1 MDNEAIRQSL
11 NLEDEQKFS
20 DEVNSELFKSRLPVQ
35 IQKRILENVN
45 DSIDSSSEDN
55 SIDSSFGDDC
65 KIVHSTSEKE
75 EDLEDLHEIEK
86 NIHNIEKPKSCYD
99 ILSDLFIL
107 KIAMPIFFI
116 ILNISFF
123 CQVYQKEFISICLL
137 LFGLIVFGIYVYS
150 L

>member
-1 MDNEAIRQSL
+1 MDNEIIRSSL

-20 DEVNSELFKSRLPVQ
+20 DEVNSELFKSRLPIQ
-35 IQKRILENVN
+35 MQKRILENVN
-45 DSIDSSSEDN
+45 DSINSSSEDDSIDSSSE
-55 SIDSSFGDDC
+55 DDC
-65 KIVHSTSEKE
+65 KIVHPTSEE

-86 NIHNIEKPKSCYD
+86 NIHNIEKPRSCYD
-99 ILSDLFIL
+99 TLSDLFML

-116 ILNISFF
+116 MLNISFF